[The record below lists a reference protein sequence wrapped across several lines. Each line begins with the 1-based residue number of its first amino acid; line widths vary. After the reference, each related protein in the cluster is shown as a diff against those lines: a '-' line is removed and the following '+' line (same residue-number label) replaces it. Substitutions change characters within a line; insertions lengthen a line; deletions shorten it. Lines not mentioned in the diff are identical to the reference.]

1 MGDILE
7 ELRLFREKMTRPA
20 ANISDAPQRG
30 HRNVSPA
37 LPKGLFS
44 SARWS
49 VNTDQQQRNTG
60 MLRASTGHS
69 LKKNTSFFWMRCG
82 VLTSCWTFL
91 SPTPEDGGVFGKRL
105 EFNTA
110 PGAQSVCL
118 SSGISPLAH
127 VSFGS

>member
-49 VNTDQQQRNTG
+49 VNTDQQQRNTD

-69 LKKNTSFFWMRCG
+69 LKKKHKFFWDE
-82 VLTSCWTFL
+82 VW
-91 SPTPEDGGVFGKRL
+91 
-105 EFNTA
+105 
-110 PGAQSVCL
+110 
-118 SSGISPLAH
+118 SSYKLLDIPVANS
-127 VSFGS
+127 